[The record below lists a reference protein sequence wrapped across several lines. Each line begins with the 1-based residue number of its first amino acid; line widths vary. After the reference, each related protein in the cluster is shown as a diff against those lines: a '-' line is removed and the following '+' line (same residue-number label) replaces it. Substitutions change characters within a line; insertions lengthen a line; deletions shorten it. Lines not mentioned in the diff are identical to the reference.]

1 MSAETVPAAD
11 RTREVR
17 AELLARAERAEVIE
31 IADRCLESA
40 AEPRVMRGPE
50 VGMVMLTVREPVE
63 ATRFHLGEVL
73 VTTCEVEHRGTR
85 GWVMRMGD
93 DRHAALA
100 AAVLD
105 AEAVADGP
113 LADDVEALCARTA
126 DRMARERARE
136 WADVHPTIVDF
147 EEMD

>member
-1 MSAETVPAAD
+1 MTTETAQAAD
-11 RTREVR
+11 RSREAR
-17 AELLARAERAEVIE
+17 AELLARADRGEAIE
-31 IADRCLESA
+31 LADRCLDGTP
-40 AEPRVMRGPE
+40 EPRVLRGPE

-73 VTTCEVEHRGTR
+73 VTTCEVEHRGSR

-105 AEAVADGP
+105 AEAVAGGP
-113 LADDVEALCARTA
+113 LADEVEALCSRTA
-126 DRMARERARE
+126 DCVARERARE
-136 WADVHPTIVDF
+136 WADVCPTIVDF

>member
-1 MSAETVPAAD
+1 MTAETAPPAEG
-11 RTREVR
+11 TREAR
-17 AELLARAERAEVIE
+17 AELLARADRTAAIE
-31 IADRCLESA
+31 LADRCLDGVPA
-40 AEPRVMRGPE
+40 PDVLRGPE

-73 VTTCEVEHRGTR
+73 VTTCEVEHRGAR

-105 AEAVADGP
+105 AEAVAAGP
-113 LADDVEALCARTA
+113 LAGEVAALCAATA
-126 DRMARERARE
+126 DRVGRERARE
-136 WADVHPTIVDF
+136 WADVRPTIVDF

>member
-1 MSAETVPAAD
+1 MTPGMAPPAD
-11 RTREVR
+11 RTREAR
-17 AELLARAERAEVIE
+17 AELLARADRTDVIGL
-31 IADRCLESA
+31 ADRCLA
-40 AEPRVMRGPE
+40 DAPGPDVLRGPE

-73 VTTCEVEHRGTR
+73 VTTCEVEHRGAR
-85 GWVMRMGD
+85 GWVVRMGD

-105 AEAVADGP
+105 AEAEAGGP
-113 LADDVEALCARTA
+113 LAGDVVALCTTTA
-126 DRMARERARE
+126 DRVARQRAQE
-136 WADVHPTIVDF
+136 WADVRPTVVDF

>member
-1 MSAETVPAAD
+1 MTPEIAAPTD
-11 RTREVR
+11 GTREAR
-17 AELLARAERAEVIE
+17 AELLARADRAEAIE
-31 IADRCLESA
+31 LADRCLDA
-40 AEPRVMRGPE
+40 ATEPRVLRGPE

-73 VTTCEVEHRGTR
+73 VTTCEVEHRGVR

-105 AEAVADGP
+105 AEASAAGP
-113 LADDVEALCARTA
+113 FASEIAALCAATA
-126 DRMARERARE
+126 DRVARERARE
-136 WADVHPTIVDF
+136 WADVRPTVVDF